1 MLIINRLFL
10 ILFFTSCSF
19 AAFGHKYFVSIAE
32 LEYNASKN
40 RIEGSLKMTAHD
52 FEVVLKEKFGKS
64 LEIEN
69 IADTSTVGIYM
80 KTYLVDHFKL
90 YSGGIQA
97 IPTYVGKEVTLR
109 QDLFFYFTFTGLT
122 NPKEI
127 EIINTILYAQFP
139 QQQNIVHYK
148 YRERTKSVTLVSSKK
163 HEKIVF
169 D

>member
-1 MLIINRLFL
+1 MLNINRLFL
-10 ILFFTSCSF
+10 ILFLSSCSF
-19 AAFGHKYFVSIAE
+19 AAFGHKYYVSIAE

-52 FEVVLKEKFGKS
+52 FEEVLKEKFGKP
-64 LEIEN
+64 LEIESV
-69 IADTSTVGIYM
+69 ADTSVAGIYI
-80 KTYLVDHFKL
+80 KSYLVDHFKL
-90 YSGGIQA
+90 YSGGVQA
-97 IPTYVGKEVTLR
+97 IPAYVGKEVTLR
-109 QDLFFYFTFTGLT
+109 QELFFYFTFTGIN

-127 EIINTILYAQFP
+127 EIINTILCAQFP

-148 YRERTKSVTLVSSKK
+148 YQERTKSVTLVSSKK